1 MPPIA
6 LRRSWRN
13 RKITC
18 ISSNFAPNEV
28 IVLPVRAGLKL
39 HRLERGESSNCLS
52 ESGSLRLD
60 IAIIRM
66 AGARN
71 WTIIRGVK
79 IFFEIYADALLSG
92 DLIVYEDAPLGLNL
106 EGGGGRYA

>member
-1 MPPIA
+1 MMLPIA

-60 IAIIRM
+60 IAIIRV

-71 WTIIRGVK
+71 WTIIRGLLKSFLMVY
-79 IFFEIYADALLSG
+79 ENALLG
-92 DLIVYEDAPLGLNL
+92 NDL